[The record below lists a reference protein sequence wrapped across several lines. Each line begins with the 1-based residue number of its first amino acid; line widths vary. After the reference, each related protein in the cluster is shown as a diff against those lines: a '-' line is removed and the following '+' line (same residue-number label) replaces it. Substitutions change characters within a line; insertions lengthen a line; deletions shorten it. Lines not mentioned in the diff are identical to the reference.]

1 MIRWAAA
8 AVGAGL
14 AVLVGLAPSVR
25 AAESSAGAL
34 SALLPDV
41 APEARRVTILWDPD
55 VANAR
60 ADFVAAW
67 DGARA
72 QALMPGGLELRSTGE
87 IDAALAE
94 VIRLRSDALL
104 VLRLRVGREGLA
116 RIAAFAAGR
125 SLPALSVDRDFAPVG
140 GLLSLGFEGTLVIN
154 LKVARALGLR
164 VPPAILRRA
173 SEVIDP

>member
-1 MIRWAAA
+1 M
-8 AVGAGL
+8 GAGFAL
-14 AVLVGLAPSVR
+14 LVSLAPSAR
-25 AAESSAGAL
+25 AAGSSAGAL
-34 SALLPDV
+34 AALLPDV
-41 APEARRVTILWDPD
+41 APEARRVTILWDPE

-60 ADFVAAW
+60 GDFVAAW

-72 QALMPGGLELRSTGE
+72 QALMPSGVELHDAGE
-87 IDAALAE
+87 IDAVFAE

-116 RIAAFAAGR
+116 RVAAFAAGR

-173 SEVIDP
+173 SEVIE

>member
-1 MIRWAAA
+1 MRRRAA

-14 AVLVGLAPSVR
+14 ALLVSLAPSAP
-25 AAESSAGAL
+25 AAESSAAAL
-34 SALLPDV
+34 SALLPDLV
-41 APEARRVTILWDPD
+41 PEARRVTILWDSE
-55 VANAR
+55 VADAR

-67 DGARA
+67 DRARA
-72 QALMPGGLELRSTGE
+72 QALMPSGVELRGPGA

-94 VIRLRSDALL
+94 VLRLRSDALL
-104 VLRLRVGREGLA
+104 VLRLQVGREGLS
-116 RIAAFAAGR
+116 RVAAFAAGR

-154 LKVARALGLR
+154 LKVARVLGLR

-173 SEVIDP
+173 GEVIE

>member
-1 MIRWAAA
+1 MIRWAA

-72 QALMPGGLELRSTGE
+72 QALMPGGLELRSAGE

-173 SEVIDP
+173 SEVIE

>member
-1 MIRWAAA
+1 MTRRAA

-14 AVLVGLAPSVR
+14 ALLVSLAPSAC
-25 AAESSAGAL
+25 AAGSSAAAL
-34 SALLPDV
+34 SALLPDL
-41 APEARRVTILWDPD
+41 APEARRVTILWDPE
-55 VANAR
+55 VADAR

-72 QALMPGGLELRSTGE
+72 QALMPSGVELRGAGA
-87 IDAALAE
+87 IDAAFAE

-164 VPPAILRRA
+164 VPPATLRRA
-173 SEVIDP
+173 SEVIE